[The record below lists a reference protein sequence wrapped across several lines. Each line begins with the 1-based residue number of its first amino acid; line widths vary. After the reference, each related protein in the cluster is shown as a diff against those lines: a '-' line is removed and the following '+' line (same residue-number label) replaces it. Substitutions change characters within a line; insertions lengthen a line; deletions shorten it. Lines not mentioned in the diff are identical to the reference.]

1 MRQIERIKM
10 SETMTEILR
19 YLTEEKKVPP
29 EGLYVS
35 YGEIAKR
42 IKKSRHAVAFGIERL
57 RKEGKIQIY
66 DNKLHVVS

>member
-1 MRQIERIKM
+1 MTQQERIKM
-10 SETMTEILR
+10 SETMKEILR
-19 YLTEEKKVPP
+19 YLTEERKISPDG
-29 EGLYVS
+29 EYVS

-57 RKEGKIQIY
+57 RKEGKIRIF